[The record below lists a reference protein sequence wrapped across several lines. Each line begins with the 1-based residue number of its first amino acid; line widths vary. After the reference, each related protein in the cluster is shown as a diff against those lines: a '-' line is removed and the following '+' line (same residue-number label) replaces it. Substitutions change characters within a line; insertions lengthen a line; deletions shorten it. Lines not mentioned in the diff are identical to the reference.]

1 MLIFVAIKPHL
12 VTVIQSDQTLGKEK
26 MTEKGLLEG
35 ITILDL
41 TRVVSGPSCTR
52 SLSDLGAE
60 VLKVE
65 PPEGD
70 LWRLGVPK
78 VNSVSVGFAQLNAGK
93 KLMSIDLATER
104 GKALAY
110 KLALQCDVVVENYRP
125 GVAGRLGLGYD
136 QLSKDKPDIIYCS
149 ISGYGQDGPARARR
163 AYAPIIH
170 AEVGLLHQN
179 ATEWGTEPRPE
190 TASHVDFAVGM
201 QASNGIL
208 AALYHRSNT
217 GEGAYIDASMAETML
232 AMNEATAIEINGGL
246 GGEQSPFRPGKAPIV
261 QVKNGTFVQLP
272 GNPSTMIFSVARAI
286 GKEQE
291 LEDLGWTAPTSAP
304 KSTSAES
311 MSAED
316 AVAKLREWALL
327 FEDVHALELA
337 LDEIRVPV
345 GEVRSLADTVNTDWA
360 IARSAFK
367 DIPCGDGT
375 IKVPASPLRITGH
388 YVGPRAGVAP
398 QGEDNRAVLGARLHL
413 SEQELDQL
421 EQDGVLIT
429 ETSKPLNSSP
439 F

>member
-1 MLIFVAIKPHL
+1 M
-12 VTVIQSDQTLGKEK
+12 IQSDQTPGKEK
-26 MTEKGLLEG
+26 MTDKGLLAG

-60 VLKVE
+60 VLKIE

-78 VNSVSVGFAQLNAGK
+78 VNSVSVGFAQMNAGK
-93 KLMSIDLATER
+93 KLMSIDLATDD
-104 GKALAY
+104 GKALVY
-110 KLALQCDVVVENYRP
+110 KLALQCDVLVENYRP
-125 GVAGRLGLGYD
+125 GVAERLGLGYER
-136 QLSKDKPDIIYCS
+136 LSKDKPDIIYCS

-179 ATEWGTEPRPE
+179 ASEWGTEPRPE

-208 AALYHRSNT
+208 AALYHRANT

-261 QVKNGTFVQLP
+261 QVSDGTFVQLP
-272 GNPSTMIFSVARAI
+272 GNPSTMIFSVARAL

-291 LEDLGWTAPTSAP
+291 LEDLGWTSSA
-304 KSTSAES
+304 S
-311 MSAED
+311 MDADD

-327 FEDVHALELA
+327 FEDVNALERA

-345 GEVRSLADTVNTDWA
+345 GEVRSLAETVNTDWA

-367 DIPCGDGT
+367 NIPCGDGT
-375 IKVPASPLRITGH
+375 IKVPVSPLRIAGH
-388 YVGPRAGVAP
+388 YVGPRSGIAR
-398 QGEDNRAVLGARLHL
+398 QGEDNRVVLGARLAL
-413 SEQELDQL
+413 SEQELTRL
-421 EQDGVLIT
+421 EQDGILIT
-429 ETSKPLNSSP
+429 EANKPQNSSP